1 MKLKD
6 IIWEELVDHI
16 SIDEE
21 TFRTVVRATIE
32 NMDLEYM
39 VFEALGDC
47 LKDKIEQ
54 HANEIIGDVVEQTID
69 SEIE

>member
-6 IIWEELVDHI
+6 IIWEELVDRI

-21 TFRTVVRATIE
+21 TIRNVVRATMEDMEI
-32 NMDLEYM
+32 EYM

-54 HANEIIGDVVEQTID
+54 HVKEIIGDVVEQTID

>member
-1 MKLKD
+1 MKLKN
-6 IIWEELVDHI
+6 IIWEEIVGRV

-21 TFRTVVRATIE
+21 TCRNVVRATIE
-32 NMDLEYM
+32 DMEIDYI

-47 LKDKIEQ
+47 LKDKIEKYVIESID
-54 HANEIIGDVVEQTID
+54 NVVEQIID

>member
-6 IIWEELVDHI
+6 IIWEELVDRI

-21 TFRTVVRATIE
+21 TIRNVVRATMEDMEI
-32 NMDLEYM
+32 EYM
-39 VFEALGDC
+39 ALEALGDC
-47 LKDKIEQ
+47 LKDEIEQ
-54 HANEIIGDVVEQTID
+54 HVKEIIGDVVEQTID

>member
-16 SIDEE
+16 TIDEE
-21 TFRTVVRATIE
+21 TLRTVVRATIE
-32 NMDLEYM
+32 DMEIEYM
-39 VFEALGDC
+39 TLTAIRDC
-47 LKDKIEQ
+47 LKDEIDNTI
-54 HANEIIGDVVEQTID
+54 NEMIADVVEQTID

>member
-6 IIWEELVDHI
+6 IIWEELVDRI

-21 TFRTVVRATIE
+21 TIRNVVRATMEDMEI
-32 NMDLEYM
+32 EYM
-39 VFEALGDC
+39 VLNALCEC
-47 LKDKIEQ
+47 LKEEIE
-54 HANEIIGDVVEQTID
+54 HTVNEMIDDVVEQSID

>member
-6 IIWEELVDHI
+6 IIWEELIDHI

-32 NMDLEYM
+32 DMEIEYM
-39 VFEALGDC
+39 VFEALGDY

-54 HANEIIGDVVEQTID
+54 HVKEIIGDVVEQTID

>member
-16 SIDEE
+16 SIDKE
-21 TFRTVVRATIE
+21 TLRTVVRATIE
-32 NMDLEYM
+32 NMEIEYM

-54 HANEIIGDVVEQTID
+54 HVREIIDDVVEQTID
-69 SEIE
+69 SEIK